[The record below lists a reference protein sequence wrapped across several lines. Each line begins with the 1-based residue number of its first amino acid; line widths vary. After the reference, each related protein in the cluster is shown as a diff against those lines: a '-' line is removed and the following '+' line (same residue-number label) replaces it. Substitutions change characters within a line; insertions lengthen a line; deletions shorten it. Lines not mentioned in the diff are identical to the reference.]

1 MKKLSKLFLS
11 SALLLG
17 MGSAILAKTNQT
29 SHAQSIETKQPG
41 TKNYGIYSK
50 ITAKGVSHKV
60 ASTNEFKVAHYQ
72 STASKNTKSGRYC
85 YVYIDGHAVGWVN
98 EKFFERNKIS
108 VAKSVSLVHNDS
120 HGRFDVRDAINFVT
134 DSHGTVIDPISNK
147 VKVSGQGVS
156 KKGIIKT
163 DKTGTYKVNYTSSKA
178 HASVNVEVRDDE
190 NEGITSASVTP
201 KSGPKAISISN
212 SHRNNFNIATKVT
225 KLNNKGTS
233 LNTLFFE
240 PSTLSLRGSSLTQVG
255 PIPEGLTVNGG
266 WSTVSMLADSSDQ
279 RGHLV
284 SYKNSKMSK
293 FNTQKLTS
301 LSLSS
306 FKKLAKNIKVSPYIR
321 LGHGQSLGA
330 TSKYIYVMAND
341 NEQANSEASEE
352 IIQIRRSDM
361 QIEKIW
367 SFKIWNGSSSGKRY
381 IHNAVMVDDH
391 TMYALFHNGGYGRYE
406 FWKVTR
412 SGDTWAPVEVGA
424 IQTNFINGSPVQG
437 FTYDSKKKRFYIAYN
452 DHIFKVKEN
461 GEYIGQ
467 SSFKTGREIEGISV
481 SGNKFYVQMA
491 QRSEIL
497 SGTIK

>member
-41 TKNYGIYSK
+41 NQNYGIYSK

-108 VAKSVSLVHNDS
+108 VAKSVSLVKNS
-120 HGRFDVRDAINFVT
+120 SYSFDVKDAINFVT
-134 DSHGTVIDPISNK
+134 DSHGTVKSPNK
-147 VKVSGQGVS
+147 VKTSVSWVSS
-156 KKGIIKT
+156 KKSGSTKV
-163 DKTGTYKVNYTSSKA
+163 TYTYGKA
-178 HASVNVEVRDDE
+178 HANTTVEVRDDE

-212 SHRNNFNIATKVT
+212 SHRNNFNIATKAT

-240 PSTLSLRGSSLTQVG
+240 PSTLSLRGISLTQVG

-341 NEQANSEASEE
+341 NKQANSEASEE

-367 SFKIWNGSSSGKRY
+367 SFKIWNGSFSGKRY

-412 SGDTWAPVEVGA
+412 SGDTWTPVEVGA

-491 QRSEIL
+491 QRSEVL